1 MKQRKKSIAWPV
13 QGKLFE
19 NEGGLLM
26 KVKEMFRK
34 GIALTLTAAMLLGL
48 SACGQSGESSAD
60 NAAAENEAAETGN
73 GESNAAENETDGQAE
88 EAAGDTG
95 AYDIDSYEV
104 SGITVKLYS
113 GQKPDGG
120 DPESDY
126 FLEKVEEWNAQD
138 NGITIEPIFIST
150 EKDYLDRL
158 STDLASGD
166 APDVFYQYGG
176 TNCLEYV
183 KSDIILNLTPYLDNN
198 QEWKEGIVKANW
210 DPVTFDKFG
219 YEGIYGVPFSAYEI
233 FLYYNEEY
241 LEACNLEVPKS
252 WEDLEHCCEVLQ
264 ENGYQPFLFGEGAN
278 YKYGHFISTLA
289 AKAYG
294 PDFQDALAAREYTY
308 ESPEVLELMQRIK
321 DLQDKGYFGENIL
334 SVDAAAERTYFGAGD
349 SAFMMDLSRG
359 GAVLADTECFEKQTI
374 HVAKFPYINEE
385 YATVNMGGASSSYFV
400 CTMGKSEEQ
409 VKASLKVLKW
419 LTSQEFIDGLVQ
431 RYANTYSVIP
441 SDGIIDNYLFK
452 ECNDLMGETT
462 KYVQELAQVST
473 NTAEL
478 TVVRDALQLLV
489 SGSTPEEV
497 GKEIMENLANY
508 E

>member
-1 MKQRKKSIAWPV
+1 MKRKKAIS
-13 QGKLFE
+13 
-19 NEGGLLM
+19 
-26 KVKEMFRK
+26 KV
-34 GIALTLTAAMLLGL
+34 IALVLVTTMLSGIC
-48 SACGQSGESSAD
+48 ACGKKEENKPD
-60 NAAAENEAAETGN
+60 NAAADESVKMDGNEESGIDESDVKDSEGETADAA
-73 GESNAAENETDGQAE
+73 DL
-88 EAAGDTG
+88 
-95 AYDIDSYEV
+95 YDIDSYEV
-104 SGITVKLYS
+104 SGITVKMYS

-126 FLEKVEEWNAQD
+126 FLEKVDEWNAQD

-166 APDVFYQYGG
+166 APDIFYQYGG

-183 KSDIILNLTPYLDNN
+183 KSDIVLNLTPYLDYDK
-198 QEWKEGIVKANW
+198 EWKDGIVKANW

-219 YEGIYGVPFSAYEI
+219 YEGVYGVPFSAYEI

-241 LEACNLEVPKS
+241 LDACGLEVPES
-252 WEDLEHCCEVLQ
+252 WEDLENCCEVLQ
-264 ENGYQPFLFGEGAN
+264 ANGYQPFLFGEGAN
-278 YKYGHFISTLA
+278 YKYGHFLSTLA

-294 PDFQDALAAREYTY
+294 PEFQDALAAREYTY
-308 ESPEVLELMQRIK
+308 ESPEILDLMQRIK
-321 DLQDKGYFGENIL
+321 NLQDKGYFGENIL

-349 SAFMMDLSRG
+349 AAFMMDLSRG
-359 GAVLADTECFEKQTI
+359 GAVLADTECFKKQTI

-385 YATVNMGGASSSYFV
+385 YATINMGGASSSYFV
-400 CTMGKSEEQ
+400 CTMGKSDEQ

-452 ECNDLMGETT
+452 ECNDLMGSTT

-489 SGSTPEEV
+489 SGSSPEEV
-497 GKEIMENLANY
+497 GKEIMTNLANY